1 MSPAFYKVLHLLGVC
16 LLFTGIG
23 GLCAAALSNQSE
35 KVRKISSALHGSA
48 LLILL
53 VAGFGSLAKLGMSS
67 NFRLWM
73 WIKLSIWLLMGA
85 APVIIKRSPSAAV
98 AMMWLLPLLGALS
111 AYLGVHKGGAF

>member
-23 GLCAAALSNQSE
+23 GLCAAALSGGAE

-67 NFRLWM
+67 NFGLWM
-73 WIKLSIWLLMGA
+73 WIKLAIWLLIGA
-85 APVIIKRSPSAAV
+85 APVIIKRNPAAAA
-98 AMMWLLPLLGALS
+98 AMMWLLPLLGAVA
-111 AYLGVHKGGAF
+111 AYLGVNKGF